1 METML
6 ITYGVA
12 AVAILAFVVSA
23 ITEVIKNIWPLKKV
37 PTDAVVIALSMFV
50 TVIAYFGLIAYLG
63 RAFLWYEL
71 ALAIIGAFIV
81 AYVAM
86 FGWTKL
92 SELWSR
98 FKK

>member
-1 METML
+1 MDTMI

-23 ITEVIKNIWPLKKV
+23 ITEVIKNVWPLKAV
-37 PTDAVVIALSMFV
+37 PTDAVVIVLSMIV
-50 TVIAYFGLIAYLG
+50 TVIAYFGLIAHLG
-63 RAFLWYEL
+63 RVFLWYEL
-71 ALAIIGAFIV
+71 ALAIVGAFIV

-92 SELWSR
+92 GELWNR